1 MNRAKA
7 LETRPGH
14 KRIAWLE
21 ACKGLGII
29 LLVVLHVCADSKSSM
44 SPEIVWFLRLFR
56 MPMFFV
62 VSGLLFSVRPP
73 MNLVERKFLSI
84 IVPYIAFLALI
95 LALISLRSILFHV
108 PNPYLTRAGVKAVIL
123 GGEYLKSDFGVFWFM
138 TCLFFT
144 QILYNAMLLRWKTA
158 SNPRLVA
165 VVILI
170 YVCGYALWLAAPGL
184 PTPWAIGVVPF
195 GLPFLWFGNLM
206 KEGRIGLRGAWLL
219 CIAVIAVSLM
229 AGIFGTHFRMDLKY
243 AEPGPPL
250 IGMAL
255 AIAITWLFF
264 QLMKVICLIPWLPR
278 PLEVIGASSMTVM
291 FLHQFVHFSLRQAG
305 IGFEPLLIFA
315 GVTVP
320 MVFWFLVRQAP
331 WASAL
336 FLGTATP
343 GAALRHLRLG

>member
-1 MNRAKA
+1 MNRSEA
-7 LETRPGH
+7 LESRPGY
-14 KRIAWLE
+14 KRITWLE

-29 LLVVLHVCADSKSSM
+29 LLVVLHVCADSKSPM

-62 VSGLLFSVRPP
+62 VSGMLFSARPQ
-73 MNLVERKFLSI
+73 MNLVERKFLSL

-95 LALISLRSILFHV
+95 LLLIALRSILFHV
-108 PNPYLTRAGVKAVIL
+108 PNPYLSRAGVKAVVL
-123 GGEYLKSDFGVFWFM
+123 GGEYLKGDFGVFWFM

-144 QILYNAMLLRWKTA
+144 QVLYNAMLLRWKIA
-158 SNPRLVA
+158 SSPQIAGLVM
-165 VVILI
+165 LI
-170 YVCGYALWLAAPGL
+170 YICGYALWLLAPDL
-184 PTPWAIGVVPF
+184 PTPWGIGVLPF

-206 KEGRIGLRGAWLL
+206 REGSLGLRGAWVL
-219 CIAVIAVSLM
+219 CVVVVALSFA
-229 AGIFGTHFRMDLKY
+229 AGAFGMHFGMDLKY

-264 QLMKVICLIPWLPR
+264 QLMKAICFIPWLTR

-291 FLHQFVHFSLRQAG
+291 FLHQFVHFTLRQAG
-305 IGFEPLLIFA
+305 VTFEPVLILA
-315 GVTVP
+315 GVILP
-320 MVFWFLVRQAP
+320 MLFWFAVKPVP

-336 FLGTATP
+336 FLGTARP
-343 GAALRHLRLG
+343 GAALRYLKSG